1 MAEQLTPAQKAAIL
15 VMSLDEERAAVL
27 LNNMS
32 ESSLAKLRQAADGLR
47 VDQIAEEQKRE
58 ALRGFFVKQRR
69 GAVFLG
75 DSRNRFRRVLA
86 MAKGEE
92 NVRKLY
98 DEAEQ
103 EQQEE
108 EEPEEK
114 PTRELLDE
122 LPEEQLALMLAS
134 ESPRCAAVLLSNI
147 SGEKAGQVLNL
158 LEEEFREAVV
168 ERIIISESVP
178 AEVATT
184 ILEGFRA
191 KLEEID
197 PGAEM
202 ASEERRAQELASLL
216 ATLDKES
223 QERMLSQLHQ
233 RDPEMAEEIERLMF
247 GFEDLPKVS
256 DRSMQELLREIEVTV
271 IAMALKGA
279 SQQVREHFS
288 ANMSQRLRE
297 RVEEEREMTGRVP
310 LSQVEEAR
318 EEIMR
323 VARRMYREGELVVEI
338 GDEQYVE

>member
-1 MAEQLTPAQKAAIL
+1 MAEELTPAQKAAIL
-15 VMSLDEERAAVL
+15 VMSLDEERAAAL

-32 ESSLAKLRQAADGLR
+32 ESSLAKLREAADGLR

-69 GAVFLG
+69 GSVMLG
-75 DSRNRFRRVLA
+75 NPQIRFRRVLA
-86 MAKGEE
+86 KAKGEE
-92 NVRKLY
+92 NARKLY
-98 DEAEQ
+98 EQ
-103 EQQEE
+103 TEE
-108 EEPEEK
+108 EEEEQEEK
-114 PTRELLDE
+114 STREFLEDLADE
-122 LPEEQLALMLAS
+122 QFAVVLAN

-147 SGEKAGQVLNL
+147 SGEKAGRVLNL

-168 ERIIISESVP
+168 ERIIASENVP
-178 AEVATT
+178 AEVATA
-184 ILEGFRA
+184 ILEGFKK
-191 KLEEID
+191 KLDELG

-202 ASEERRAQELASLL
+202 ASEEKRAQELASLL
-216 ATLDKES
+216 GTLDKES

-233 RDPEMAEEIERLMF
+233 RDPEMADEIERLMF
-247 GFEDLPKVS
+247 GFDDLPKVA
-256 DRSMQELLREIEVTV
+256 DRSMQELLRNVEVTQ

-279 SQQVREHFS
+279 TQQIRDHFS
-288 ANMSQRLRE
+288 SNMSQRLRE

-323 VARRMYREGELVVEI
+323 IARRMYREGELVVEI